1 MTDLITQSDFFDLSN
16 PQHFIN
22 LVPASIRE
30 AVLRIPPELFE
41 LTERQ
46 LILRTFK
53 AEVPDD
59 LDSELRISF
68 WDEYNDKFTD
78 MKPMLIENIIK
89 GICSRANFNSVI
101 LKNPYRTLYMVT
113 EISVIKNRL
122 KHAFHLHLNEMVRIG
137 KMKEEINA
145 KTGTTDTKLL
155 DLKFKIF
162 EYLDQRLHGSLIQR
176 TQTQIEQKSVNVNI
190 NTTIESQPQTPE
202 AIDMEIQK
210 LEQELSQHQALPP
223 AQPAEPIQMLMDKI
237 QQEAGRVSKEYDV
250 NKRTINQD
258 RE

>member
-1 MTDLITQSDFFDLSN
+1 MAEHEYLEITN
-16 PQHFIN
+16 PQHFFN
-22 LVPASIRE
+22 LVPDSLRE
-30 AVLRIPPELFE
+30 AIKKIPIEYFE
-41 LTERQ
+41 WSEAK
-46 LILRTFK
+46 LILETY
-53 AEVPDD
+53 PDQAPND
-59 LDSELRISF
+59 IDAELRISF
-68 WDEYNDKFTD
+68 WDEYNSKFEA
-78 MKPMLIENIIK
+78 MSPMLIENIIK
-89 GICSRANFNSVI
+89 GICSRKHFTTGI
-101 LKNPYRTLYMVT
+101 ITNPGRLAYIIT
-113 EISVIKNRL
+113 EPLVVKNRL

-258 RE
+258 KGN